1 MKPGKSK
8 DTVQGPESCSW
19 GFWDDDCGLSDLAR
33 SEFKQ
38 IKADD
43 AQTSD
48 RRQEEKRN

>member
-1 MKPGKSK
+1 MKQVKSK
-8 DTVQGPESCSW
+8 DTAQGPEPCSW
-19 GFWDDDCGLSDLAR
+19 ECWDDDCGLSDLAR

-38 IKADD
+38 IEADD